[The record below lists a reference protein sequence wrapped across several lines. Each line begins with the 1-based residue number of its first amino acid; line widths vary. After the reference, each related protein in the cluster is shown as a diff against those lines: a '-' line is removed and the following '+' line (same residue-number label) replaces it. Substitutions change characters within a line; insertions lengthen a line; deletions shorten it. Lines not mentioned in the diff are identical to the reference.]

1 MSNSNVPL
9 STNPKGSSSTLEDSG
24 PLMPRAV
31 AVWLVD
37 NTILTFEQ
45 IAKFCNLH
53 LLEVKGIADGEVAK
67 GVVGCNPITMGQVT
81 KEEIECCQNDP
92 TRIPRLISY
101 RNFKKSKKRAVRYTP
116 IARRRDKPDAV
127 AWILKYCPEMQDVC
141 IAKLIG
147 TTKSTI
153 AAIRNKEHWNSSNI
167 KPRDPVLL
175 GLCTQVDLDE
185 AIMKAQIVAERERRV
200 KNIKASDFS
209 VSDSV

>member
-9 STNPKGSSSTLEDSG
+9 AHNHKESSSTLEDSG

-92 TRIPRLISY
+92 TRIPKLISY
-101 RNFKKSKKRAVRYTP
+101 RNFKKNKKRAVRYTP
-116 IARRRDKPDAV
+116 VARRRDKPDAV

-153 AAIRNKEHWNSSNI
+153 TAIRNKEHWNSANI

-175 GLCTQVDLDE
+175 GLCAQVDLDE

-200 KNIKASDFS
+200 KNIRANDFS

>member
-1 MSNSNVPL
+1 MSNGNVPL
-9 STNPKGSSSTLEDSG
+9 VSNSKGSSSTLEDSG

-67 GVVGCNPITMGQVT
+67 GVIGCNPITMGQVT
-81 KEEIECCQNDP
+81 KEEIEYCQNDP

-101 RNFKKSKKRAVRYTP
+101 RNFKKNKKRTVRYTP
-116 IARRRDKPDAV
+116 VARRRDKPDAV
-127 AWILKYCPEMQDVC
+127 AWILKYCPEMQDIC

-153 AAIRNKEHWNSSNI
+153 AAIRNKEHWNSNNI

-200 KNIKASDFS
+200 KNIKFNDFS
-209 VSDSV
+209 ADSV

>member
-1 MSNSNVPL
+1 MSNSNVSL
-9 STNPKGSSSTLEDSG
+9 THNHKESSSTLEDSG

-116 IARRRDKPDAV
+116 VARRRDKPDAV

-153 AAIRNKEHWNSSNI
+153 TAIRNKEHWNSTNI

-200 KNIKASDFS
+200 KNIRTNDFS
-209 VSDSV
+209 VP